1 VNNMIMELET
11 FEIAS
16 TLHLRCLG
24 GLRLLAGAEM
34 RVGKDD
40 KVALLQPGTAYK
52 NKVNATDF
60 SVNHSL
66 LLGFQL
72 SGSGR
77 METKIIPGRLNL
89 AYNPMVARITPMQ
102 QELGLAILQG
112 GTTKTKGT
120 RERRRAAQVANL
132 YSQASTK

>member
-1 VNNMIMELET
+1 
-11 FEIAS
+11 
-16 TLHLRCLG
+16 
-24 GLRLLAGAEM
+24 M

-40 KVALLQPGTAYK
+40 KVALLQLGTANK

-60 SVNHSL
+60 SINHSL

-89 AYNPMVARITPMQ
+89 AYNPMVARITPIQ
-102 QELGLAILQG
+102 QEHGLAILQV
-112 GTTKTKGT
+112 GTEKTKRT
-120 RERRRAAQVANL
+120 WERRRAAQAADFILTGQHQVN
-132 YSQASTK
+132 YV